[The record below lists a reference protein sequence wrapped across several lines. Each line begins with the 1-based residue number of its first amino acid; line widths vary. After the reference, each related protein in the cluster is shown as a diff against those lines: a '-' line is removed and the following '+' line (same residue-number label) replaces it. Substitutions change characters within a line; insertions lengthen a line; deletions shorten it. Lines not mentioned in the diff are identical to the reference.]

1 MSPGITPE
9 LTDLFV
15 IAVPIA
21 LGLAYG
27 WRPQGGLEIAFGALA
42 IALGLVKLWTDLPDL
57 PDDSVA
63 LAALLTGIGTL
74 LVRLRRFPTLLAARV
89 GIAAASGVAIGLGAL
104 KIQTDFLD
112 PFDILV
118 SDAALV
124 GGAWLLLGAWR
135 ARRSPGALRDIV
147 HPPAEGQTR

>member
-21 LGLAYG
+21 LGLGYG
-27 WRPQGGLEIAFGALA
+27 LRPQDGLEIAFGALA
-42 IALGLVKLWTDLPDL
+42 IMLGFVKLWTDLPDL

-63 LAALLTGIGTL
+63 LAALMTGIGIL

-89 GIAAASGVAIGLGAL
+89 AIAAASGVAIGLGAL

-135 ARRSPGALRDIV
+135 ARRSGSLPRGIV
-147 HPPAEGQTR
+147 HPPGEGQPR